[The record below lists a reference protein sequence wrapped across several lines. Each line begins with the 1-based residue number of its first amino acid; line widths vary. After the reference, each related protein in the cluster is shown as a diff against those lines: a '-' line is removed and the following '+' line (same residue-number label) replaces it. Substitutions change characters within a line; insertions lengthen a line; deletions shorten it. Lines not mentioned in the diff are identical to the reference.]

1 MILNTIKQQIMRKL
15 FFLTF
20 ALVGMLAV
28 VACNSETSGNEDA
41 TESLA
46 AAPVEGGAEGA
57 TATPVN
63 QADVPTG
70 PLTTVNFA
78 ETTFDFGDVD
88 EGEMV
93 THVYKFTNTG
103 SEPLVI
109 KDAKGSC
116 GCTVP
121 KWPKTPIPPGEA
133 GEIQVEFNS
142 KGKAGKQ
149 SKRVTITANTDPAQ
163 SFLTIS
169 GNVIGK
175 PKPEGE
181 AAGGK

>member
-1 MILNTIKQQIMRKL
+1 MKKL
-15 FFLTF
+15 YFLTF
-20 ALVGMLAV
+20 ALVGMLAM
-28 VACNSETSGNEDA
+28 VACNSETGSTEEG

-46 AAPVEGGAEGA
+46 AAAVEGDAA
-57 TATPVN
+57 SNATPVN

-121 KWPKTPIPPGEA
+121 KWPKTPIPA
-133 GEIQVEFNS
+133 GESADIQVEFNS

-169 GNVIGK
+169 GNVIAK

-181 AAGGK
+181 AAGGKK